1 MIYEE
6 VTAGSRARRTL
17 SGAARLVLELRIDG
31 PLVVGLALIAA
42 YGLVVLYSASGQSL
56 PTVLRTAARL
66 LLGTIAMLL
75 LARVNP
81 NFLRRSTPWLYAA
94 GCVLL
99 VIVAAVGHIGMGAQR
114 WLDLGLFRFQP
125 SELMKLAVPMMCAW
139 YMHERPLPVNSSALA
154 MLSVLIVLPV
164 GLTAVQPDLGTAA
177 LIMIGG
183 ALVIVLAGLRVRV
196 MVGLLALAAA
206 AAWFGWSFMHDY
218 QRRRVLTFL
227 NPQTDPLGAGYH
239 IIQSQIAIGSGGV
252 FGKGWMNGSQ
262 AQLQFLPERSTDFIF
277 AVIGEEFGL
286 LGLLLL
292 LLLYM
297 FVAGRAIY
305 LATQTQD
312 TYARLLGGSIA
323 LTFFVYV
330 FINAGMVT
338 GLLPVVGVPLPLV
351 SYGGSSVVTLLAGF
365 GILMALYSRR
375 KLIGS

>member
-6 VTAGSRARRTL
+6 VATGSRTRRTL
-17 SGAARLVLELRIDG
+17 TGAARVLFALKIDG
-31 PLVVGLALIAA
+31 PLVIGLALICA
-42 YGLVVLYSASGQSL
+42 YGLVVLYSASGQDV
-56 PTVLRTAARL
+56 PTIVRTLVRIAI
-66 LLGTIAMLL
+66 GTVAMLL
-75 LARVNP
+75 LAQVNP
-81 NFLRRSTPWLYAA
+81 NFLRRATPWLYAA
-94 GCVLL
+94 GCFLLL
-99 VIVAAVGHIGMGAQR
+99 VVAAFGHIGLGAQR
-114 WLDLGLFRFQP
+114 WLDLKVFRFQP

-139 YMHERPLPVNSSALA
+139 YMHERPLPPSWGALA
-154 MLSVLIVLPV
+154 ALGALILLPV
-164 GLTAVQPDLGTAA
+164 GLVAVEPDLGTAA
-177 LIMIGG
+177 LIAAGG
-183 ALVIVLAGLRVRV
+183 ALVIVLAGLRLRV
-196 MVGLLALAAA
+196 MAAFLVLGAVG
-206 AAWFGWSFMHDY
+206 AWFGWSFMHDY
-218 QRRRVLTFL
+218 QRKRVLTFL

-262 AQLQFLPERSTDFIF
+262 AQLEFLPERSTDFVF

-292 LLLYM
+292 LILY
-297 FVAGRAIY
+297 VLVVSRAVY

-312 TYARLLGGSIA
+312 TFARLLAGSIA

>member
-6 VTAGSRARRTL
+6 VSTGSRTRRTL
-17 SGAARLVLELRIDG
+17 STAARVVLELRIDG
-31 PLVVGLALIAA
+31 PLVVGLSLIAV
-42 YGLVVLYSASGQSL
+42 YGLVVLYSASGQSVG
-56 PTVLRTAARL
+56 TVLRTAARL
-66 LLGTIAMLL
+66 LLGAIAMLL

-81 NFLRRSTPWLYAA
+81 NFLRRSTPWLYAG

-99 VIVAAVGHIGMGAQR
+99 VIVAAIGHIGMGAQR

-139 YMHERPLPVNSSALA
+139 YLYERPLPPGWVSLA
-154 MLSVLIVLPV
+154 VLTVLIMLPV
-164 GLTAVQPDLGTAA
+164 GLVAVQPDLGTAA
-177 LIMIGG
+177 LIAIAG
-183 ALVIVLAGLRVRV
+183 ALVIVLAGLRLRV
-196 MVGLLALAAA
+196 ILALLALGAV

-262 AQLQFLPERSTDFIF
+262 AQLEFLPERSTDFIF

-292 LLLYM
+292 LLLYV
-297 FVAGRAIY
+297 FVVGRAIY

-312 TYARLLGGSIA
+312 TFARLLAGSLA

-375 KLIGS
+375 KLVGS

>member
-1 MIYEE
+1 MYEDL
-6 VTAGSRARRTL
+6 ASGSRARRTL
-17 SGAARLVLELRIDG
+17 TGVARVLFALQLDG
-31 PLVVGLALIAA
+31 PLVTGLGLIAA
-42 YGLVVLYSASGQSL
+42 FGLMVLYSASGQSVGTVVR
-56 PTVLRTAARL
+56 TVLRL
-66 LLGTIAMLL
+66 LLGTVAMLL

-81 NFLRRSTPWLYAA
+81 NFLRRSTPWLYGA
-94 GCVLL
+94 GCLL
-99 VIVAAVGHIGMGAQR
+99 LLIVAAIGHVGMGAQR
-114 WLDLGLFRFQP
+114 WLNLGLFRFQP
-125 SELMKLAVPMMCAW
+125 SELMKLAVPMTCAW
-139 YMHERPLPVNSSALA
+139 YLHDRPLPPGWGSLGILA
-154 MLSVLIVLPV
+154 VLILVPV
-164 GLTAVQPDLGTAA
+164 ALVAVEPDLGTAA
-177 LIMIGG
+177 LIAVAGM
-183 ALVIVLAGLRVRV
+183 LVIILAGLRVRV
-196 MVGLLALAAA
+196 MVALVTLAAA

-218 QRRRVLTFL
+218 QKKRVLTFL

-262 AQLQFLPERSTDFIF
+262 AQLEFLPERSTDFIF
-277 AVIGEEFGL
+277 AVVGEEFGL
-286 LGLLLL
+286 LGLMLLL
-292 LLLYM
+292 IMYL
-297 FVAGRAIY
+297 FVAGRALY

-312 TYARLLGGSIA
+312 TFARLLAGSLA

>member
-6 VTAGSRARRTL
+6 VTSGSRTRRTL
-17 SGAARLVLELRIDG
+17 SGAARVLLELRIDG
-31 PLVVGLALIAA
+31 PLVVGLSLIAA

-56 PTVLRTAARL
+56 PTVLRTVARL
-66 LLGTIAMLL
+66 VLGAIAMLL

-81 NFLRRSTPWLYAA
+81 NFLRRSTPWLYLG
-94 GCVLL
+94 GCALLL
-99 VIVAAVGHIGMGAQR
+99 VVAAIGHSGMGAQR

-139 YMHERPLPVNSSALA
+139 YLQERPLPPTWPALA
-154 MLSVLIVLPV
+154 VLGALILVPV
-164 GLTAVQPDLGTAA
+164 ALVVVQPDLGTAA
-177 LIMIGG
+177 LIAIAG

-196 MVGLLALAAA
+196 MLAMLALGAA
-206 AAWFGWSFMHDY
+206 AAWFGWNFMHDY

-262 AQLQFLPERSTDFIF
+262 AQLEFLPERSTDFIF

-286 LGLLLL
+286 AGLLLL
-292 LLLYM
+292 LLLYV
-297 FVAGRAIY
+297 FVVSRAIY

-312 TYARLLGGSIA
+312 TYARLLAGSIA

-375 KLIGS
+375 KLVGS

>member
-1 MIYEE
+1 MYEE
-6 VTAGSRARRTL
+6 ITSGSRARRTL
-17 SGAARLVLELRIDG
+17 TTAARVLLALKIDG
-31 PLVVGLALIAA
+31 PLVVGLALIAV
-42 YGLVVLYSASGQSL
+42 YGLVILYSASGQSMS
-56 PTVLRTAARL
+56 TVLRTVARL
-66 LLGTIAMLL
+66 LIGAVAMLL

-81 NFLRRSTPWLYAA
+81 NFLRRSAPWLYAG

-99 VIVAAVGHIGMGAQR
+99 LVVVAIGHIGMGAQR

-125 SELMKLAVPMMCAW
+125 SELMKLSVPMMCAW
-139 YMHERPLPVNSSALA
+139 YLHERPLPPGWVSLAALGA
-154 MLSVLIVLPV
+154 LILLPV
-164 GLTAVQPDLGTAA
+164 ALVAVQPDLGTAA
-177 LIMIGG
+177 LIAAAGV
-183 ALVIVLAGLRVRV
+183 LVIILAGLRLRV
-196 MVGLLALAAA
+196 ILALLALAAA

-218 QRRRVLTFL
+218 QRKRVLTFL

-262 AQLQFLPERSTDFIF
+262 AQLEFLPERSTDFIF
-277 AVIGEEFGL
+277 AVVGEEFGL

-292 LLLYM
+292 LLLYA
-297 FVAGRAIY
+297 FVAGRSIY

-312 TYARLLGGSIA
+312 TFARLLAGSLA

>member
-6 VTAGSRARRTL
+6 ITSGSRARRTL
-17 SGAARLVLELRIDG
+17 TTAARVLLALKIDG
-31 PLVVGLALIAA
+31 PLVVGLALIAV
-42 YGLVVLYSASGQSL
+42 YGLVILYSASGQSMSTL
-56 PTVLRTAARL
+56 LRTVARL
-66 LLGTIAMLL
+66 LIGAVAMLL

-81 NFLRRSTPWLYAA
+81 NFLRRSAPWLYAG
-94 GCVLL
+94 GCALLL
-99 VIVAAVGHIGMGAQR
+99 VVVAIGHIGMGAQR

-125 SELMKLAVPMMCAW
+125 SELMKLSVPMMCAW
-139 YMHERPLPVNSSALA
+139 YLHERPLPPGWVSLAALGA
-154 MLSVLIVLPV
+154 LILVPV
-164 GLTAVQPDLGTAA
+164 ALVAIQPDLGTAA
-177 LIMIGG
+177 LIAAAGV
-183 ALVIVLAGLRVRV
+183 LVIILAGLRVRV
-196 MVGLLALAAA
+196 ILALLALAAA

-218 QRRRVLTFL
+218 QRKRVLTFL

-262 AQLQFLPERSTDFIF
+262 AQLEFLPERSTDFIF
-277 AVIGEEFGL
+277 AVVGEEFGL

-292 LLLYM
+292 LLLYA
-297 FVAGRAIY
+297 FVVGRSIY

-312 TYARLLGGSIA
+312 TFARLLAGSLA

>member
-1 MIYEE
+1 MMYEE
-6 VTAGSRARRTL
+6 VATGSRTRRTL
-17 SGAARLVLELRIDG
+17 TGAARVLFALKIDG

-42 YGLVVLYSASGQSL
+42 YGLVVLYSASGQSM
-56 PTVLRTAARL
+56 PTVLRTVGRL
-66 LLGTIAMLL
+66 ALGTGAMLL
-75 LARVNP
+75 LAQVNP
-81 NFLRRSTPWLYAA
+81 NFLRRSTPWLYLG
-94 GCVLL
+94 GCFLLL
-99 VIVAAVGHIGMGAQR
+99 VVAVFGHIGMGAQR
-114 WLDLGLFRFQP
+114 WLDLKVVRFQP

-139 YMHERPLPVNSSALA
+139 YMHDRPLPPSWTSLLALTT
-154 MLSVLIVLPV
+154 LIMVPV
-164 GLTAVQPDLGTAA
+164 GLVVVQPDLGTAA
-177 LIMIGG
+177 LIAIAG
-183 ALVIVLAGLRVRV
+183 ALVIILAGLRVRI
-196 MVGLLALAAA
+196 MVALLALGAVG
-206 AAWFGWSFMHDY
+206 AWFGWSFMHDY
-218 QRRRVLTFL
+218 QRKRVLTFL

-262 AQLQFLPERSTDFIF
+262 AQLEFLPERSTDFIF

-286 LGLLLL
+286 LGLLVLL
-292 LLLYM
+292 ALYV
-297 FVAGRAIY
+297 FVVSRAVY
-305 LATQTQD
+305 LATQTQE
-312 TYARLLGGSIA
+312 TFARLLAGSLA

>member
-6 VTAGSRARRTL
+6 VTSGSRTRRTL
-17 SGAARLVLELRIDG
+17 STAARVLLALKIDG
-31 PLVVGLALIAA
+31 PLVVGLSLIAV
-42 YGLVVLYSASGQSL
+42 YGLIILYSASGQSL
-56 PTVLRTAARL
+56 ATVLRTIARL
-66 LLGTIAMLL
+66 LIGAVAMLL

-81 NFLRRSTPWLYAA
+81 NFLRRSTPWLYLA
-94 GCVLL
+94 GCLLL
-99 VIVAAVGHIGMGAQR
+99 VVVAAIGHIGMGAQR
-114 WLDLGLFRFQP
+114 WLNLGLFRFQP

-139 YMHERPLPVNSSALA
+139 YLHERPLPPSWGALLA
-154 MLSVLIVLPV
+154 LGGVILLPV
-164 GLTAVQPDLGTAA
+164 GLVAMQPDLGTAA
-177 LIMIGG
+177 LIAAAG
-183 ALVIVLAGLRVRV
+183 ALVIVLAGLQLRLI
-196 MVGLLALAAA
+196 VGFLALGAAG
-206 AAWFGWSFMHDY
+206 AWFGWSFMHDY
-218 QRRRVLTFL
+218 QRKRVLTFL
-227 NPQTDPLGAGYH
+227 DPQTDPLGAGYH
-239 IIQSQIAIGSGGV
+239 IIQSTIALGSGGV

-262 AQLQFLPERSTDFIF
+262 AQLEFLPERSTDFIF
-277 AVIGEEFGL
+277 AVVGEEFGL

-292 LLLYM
+292 LTLYG
-297 FVAGRAIY
+297 FVVGRAIY

-312 TYARLLGGSIA
+312 TFARLLAGSLA